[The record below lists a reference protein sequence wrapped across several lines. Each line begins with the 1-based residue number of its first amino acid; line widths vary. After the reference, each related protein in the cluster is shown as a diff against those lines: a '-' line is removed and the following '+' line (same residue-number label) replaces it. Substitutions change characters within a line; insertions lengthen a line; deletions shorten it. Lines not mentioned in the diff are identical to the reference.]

1 MRKASRSKTPFWL
14 ACLAGMCL
22 FLLGPSPAP
31 AGGVVL
37 LIDDYAD
44 QPLNLHLLGSPE
56 NSSVQITQ
64 EGIGVL
70 GGADAHFEY
79 VSSDPNAPA
88 PGGTLTFNFNIY
100 EDAAHTQLSDT
111 WNIVITGHTP
121 TGADNANVSMDT
133 HFRSDSLDGVLP
145 PPLVN
150 GVPITENQFLR
161 APSGVPDGTYQY
173 VGPLL
178 SDLTT
183 GFNSAVPEPS
193 TFTLLGI
200 GGLVCICYARR
211 PRRKVLANPQD

>member
-1 MRKASRSKTPFWL
+1 MRKPPQSKTPFLL

-22 FLLGPSPAP
+22 FLLCPSLVSA
-31 AGGVVL
+31 AGVTL
-37 LIDDYAD
+37 LIDDYAG
-44 QPLNLHLLGSPE
+44 QPVNLHLLGTVD
-56 NSSVQITQ
+56 NSSIQITQ
-64 EGIGVL
+64 EGIGIL

-79 VSSDPNAPA
+79 LSSDPNVPA
-88 PGGTLTFNFNIY
+88 PGQTLSFNFNIY
-100 EDAAHTQLSDT
+100 DDSAHTQLSDT

-121 TGADNANVSMDT
+121 TGADNANVSLDT
-133 HFRSDSLDGVLP
+133 HFRSDSLDGLAP

-150 GVPITENQFLR
+150 GVAITENQFLLP
-161 APSGVPDGTYQY
+161 PSGQPDGTYQY

-193 TFTLLGI
+193 TFVLLGI

-211 PRRKVLANPQD
+211 PRRKVLANLQD